1 MTCCQVSKHGVSGD
15 ETGEQTGNKLKM
27 DFSCFFS
34 SFFRALQFVL
44 AHSAILIIPFGC

>member
-1 MTCCQVSKHGVSGD
+1 MVFLETKQASKNGK
-15 ETGEQTGNKLKM
+15 QTEDGFFY
-27 DFSCFFS
+27 FSCFF

>member
-15 ETGEQTGNKLKM
+15 ETGEQTGKQTE
-27 DFSCFFS
+27 DGFFIFLAF
-34 SFFRALQFVL
+34 FFRALQSVL